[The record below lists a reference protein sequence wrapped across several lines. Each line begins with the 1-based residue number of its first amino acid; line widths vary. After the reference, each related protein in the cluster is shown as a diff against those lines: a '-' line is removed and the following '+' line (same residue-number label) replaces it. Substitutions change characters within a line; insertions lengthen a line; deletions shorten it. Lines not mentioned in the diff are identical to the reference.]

1 MPIVIEDA
9 VGLSRLYL
17 LCFRRNVV
25 YKNIV
30 GTFHIVS
37 LKEHKSARY
46 GSKALLINSVN
57 DFYARCVELKKHGG
71 DGLDVFQFSKLV
83 PDFDGHGGAAKG
95 KKDRRASSIFFAFG
109 SAPMP
114 IKIGDKLREL
124 KYVQSVAP
132 VLFQFNTSGI
142 EIVYGIDQESFRA
155 VSGGFVFLQGHDM
168 ESSDD
173 ILVDDIAAKT
183 KKIQPGETYR
193 IFDHDWHVAGIVE
206 HGKGSRLFVP
216 LAMLQEL
223 VGARDKATIFFIKC
237 TRPEHT
243 EDVME
248 NMRHVLPGYTVR
260 PLKDYLSLMTST
272 NIPGLEAF
280 INAMILLAI
289 SIGLLVIFLTMYT
302 TVIERTK
309 DIGVLKSLG
318 ANHWFVIRALL
329 SESAALCALGIVAG
343 IGLSYLVRAG
353 FIWKFPTL
361 TINITSGWILRAAG
375 IAFLGA
381 LFGASY
387 PAWLASRKDAVEA
400 LSFD

>member
-1 MPIVIEDA
+1 MMGELIARNLLHRPLRTLIGAMGIGVEVALVVLI
-9 VGLSRLYL
+9 VGLTSGL
-17 LCFRRNVV
+17 LTETAKR
-25 YKNIV
+25 IE
-30 GTFHIVS
+30 GIGADIM
-37 LKEHKSARY
+37 LQPKE
-46 GSKALLINSVN
+46 
-57 DFYARCVELKKHGG
+57 
-71 DGLDVFQFSKLV
+71 
-83 PDFDGHGGAAKG
+83 
-95 KKDRRASSIFFAFG
+95 ASFLFAFG

-114 IKIGDKLREL
+114 IKIGDKLAEL

-132 VLFQFNTSGI
+132 VLFQFNTSGV
-142 EIVYGIDQESFRA
+142 EIVYGIEQESFRA
-155 VSGGFVFLQGHDM
+155 VSGGFVFLQGHDL
-168 ESSDD
+168 ESPDD

-183 KKIQPGETYR
+183 KKIQPGQIYR

-216 LAMLQEL
+216 LATLQEL
-223 VGARDKATIFFIKC
+223 VGARDKATIFFLKC

-248 NMRHVLPGYTVR
+248 SMRHLLPGYTVR

-272 NIPGLEAF
+272 NIPGLETF
-280 INAMILLAI
+280 INAMIFLAI

-329 SESAALCALGIVAG
+329 SESAALCVLGIAAG

-361 TINITSGWILRAAG
+361 TILITSGWILRAAG
-375 IAFLGA
+375 IALMGA
-381 LFGASY
+381 VLGASY

-400 LSFD
+400 LSYD